1 MLKLPNRIF
10 QRGAKNMHSMVKL
23 AAAAALSLGA
33 FSANAASISQDFSTP
48 VYLGLNA
55 VSADVTGSINNV
67 RRSPWQG
74 TGGTNEADNA
84 YTSVAANA
92 SILYGFGAQYDVAT
106 LLWGS
111 PDSYNT
117 LEFLLGGLVV
127 DTVIGSDLFPDAQK
141 GLGATTVTVTDNAGG
156 AFDAMRMLS
165 TGGRAAA
172 AVGRWPDG
180 AGAPPHQGLRPGA
193 VIEEKGPVRGGRPL
207 CHARGAVRG
216 GGPPRAPTDPRWQ
229 GGR

>member
-1 MLKLPNRIF
+1 
-10 QRGAKNMHSMVKL
+10 MVKL
-23 AAAAALSLGA
+23 AATAALSLGA

-55 VSADVTGSINNV
+55 VSADVTGTVYQNVTGSINNV

-111 PDSYNT
+111 PDSHNT

-141 GLGATTVTVTDNAGG
+141 GLGATTVTVTDIAGG

-165 TGGRAAA
+165 TGHAFEFANLTAYNSPMPPSGGGDNNVTS
-172 AVGRWPDG
+172 AVPLPAGGLLLLSG
-180 AGAPPHQGLRPGA
+180 AGLMAL
-193 VIEEKGPVRGGRPL
+193 VRRRTK
-207 CHARGAVRG
+207 A
-216 GGPPRAPTDPRWQ
+216 
-229 GGR
+229 